1 MKSMNRTVVV
11 GVESVGQVN
20 ASSPLYR
27 VTIPVINVFTG
38 TSTHSLEGGGVF
50 LPSEQH
56 RYIHNWKLYR
66 DITKNLSVQDKTLN
80 IAQGYQPFF
89 DKSWNL

>member
-1 MKSMNRTVVV
+1 MSLQGLQLTV
-11 GVESVGQVN
+11 
-20 ASSPLYR
+20 LR
-27 VTIPVINVFTG
+27 
-38 TSTHSLEGGGVF
+38 GGGEF